1 MTDAVALHRT
11 GAGASAFRRYLLPAV
26 AFNGVVIGG
35 GYATGRELAEF
46 FLPAG
51 PWGGLGGILFAMA
64 LWSVV
69 CALTFAFALR
79 VRATDY
85 RTFFQALLG
94 PFWPA
99 FEVTY
104 LIFVVLILGVF
115 AAASAE
121 IGAATLGLPLIV
133 GSVAFAVATVVVT
146 ALGEE
151 AVEGLFK
158 YATLF
163 LYAVYGVFLVLSLTQ
178 FGDRIAAAFAGGG
191 GSGGGSG
198 DGWFASGLTYASYNA
213 VAAIIVLP
221 SLRHVERPREAV
233 VAGLLA
239 GPIAMVPALLFF
251 LTMLAIPGIGDA
263 PLPSDVILGE
273 FGLTPFRYAFQ
284 LMVLLALLES
294 GVGAVHAIN
303 ERVAHWLRQR
313 HGTPFGG
320 WRRAGLA
327 ALVLTA
333 CVFVASRFGLVALIG
348 AGYRLLAY
356 ALIAVYL
363 VPLVTLGV
371 ARLLRDRPEPKEIAQ

>member
-1 MTDAVALHRT
+1 MTNTAIPRR
-11 GAGASAFRRYLLPAV
+11 ASAFRRYLLPAV

-51 PWGGLGGILFAMA
+51 PWGGVGGILFAMA

-69 CALTFAFALR
+69 CALTFAFAVR

-94 PFWPA
+94 PAWPL
-99 FEVTY
+99 FEATY
-104 LIFVVLILGVF
+104 LVFVVLILGVF
-115 AAASAE
+115 AAAAGE
-121 IGAATLGLPLIV
+121 IGAATLGLPLIA
-133 GSVAFAVATVVVT
+133 GAIAFAIVTVLVT
-146 ALGEE
+146 ALGED

-158 YATLF
+158 YATGF
-163 LYAVYGVFLVLSLTQ
+163 LYAVYAVFLVLSLTRL
-178 FGDRIAAAFAGGG
+178 GDRIGGALAAVG
-191 GSGGGSG
+191 G
-198 DGWFASGLTYASYNA
+198 DGGWFESGLTYASYNA

-239 GPIAMVPALLFF
+239 GPVAMLPALLFF
-251 LTMLAIPGIGDA
+251 LAMLAFTPAIADA
-263 PLPSDVILGE
+263 PLPSDVILAQ

-284 LMVLLALLES
+284 VMVLLALLES

-303 ERVAHWLRQR
+303 ERVAGWLRQR
-313 HGTPFGG
+313 DGREFGA
-320 WRRAGLA
+320 WARAGLA
-327 ALVLTA
+327 AFVLTA

-348 AGYRLLAY
+348 SGYRLLAY

-371 ARLLRDRPEPKEIAQ
+371 ARLLRPPASDLQEMST

>member
-1 MTDAVALHRT
+1 MT
-11 GAGASAFRRYLLPAV
+11 GAGAPSRASAFRRYLLPAV

-85 RTFFQALLG
+85 RTFFRALLG

-99 FEVTY
+99 FEVAY
-104 LIFVVLILGVF
+104 LVFVVLILGVF
-115 AAASAE
+115 AAATGE
-121 IGAATLGLPLIV
+121 IGAATLGLPLIA
-133 GSVAFAVATVVVT
+133 GSVAFAIVTVIVT

-158 YATLF
+158 YATGF
-163 LYAVYGVFLVLSLTQ
+163 LYAVYAVFLVLSLSR
-178 FGDRIAAAFAGGG
+178 FGGRIGAAFAGGAGTG
-191 GSGGGSG
+191 G
-198 DGWFASGLTYASYNA
+198 GWFASGLTYASYNA

-251 LTMLAIPGIGDA
+251 LAMLALPGIGDA
-263 PLPSDVILGE
+263 PLPSDVILAE
-273 FGLTPFRYAFQ
+273 FGLAPFRYAFQ

-303 ERVAHWLRQR
+303 ERVAHWRRQR
-313 HGTPFGG
+313 DGRPFGA
-320 WRRAGLA
+320 WPRAGLA
-327 ALVLTA
+327 AAVLTA

-348 AGYRLLAY
+348 SGYRLLAY
-356 ALIAVYL
+356 TLIAVYL
-363 VPLVTLGV
+363 VPLVTIGV
-371 ARLLRDRPEPKEIAQ
+371 ARLLRAPKVEQEPHV

>member
-1 MTDAVALHRT
+1 MTDAAIPRR
-11 GAGASAFRRYLLPAV
+11 ASAFRRYLLPAV

-51 PWGGLGGILFAMA
+51 PWGGVGGILFAMA
-64 LWSVV
+64 LWSVT
-69 CALTFAFALR
+69 CALTFAFAVR

-94 PFWPA
+94 PAWPL
-99 FEVTY
+99 FEATY
-104 LIFVVLILGVF
+104 LVFVVLILGVF
-115 AAASAE
+115 AAAAGE
-121 IGAATLGLPLIV
+121 IGAATLGLPLIA
-133 GSVAFAVATVVVT
+133 GAVAFATATVIVT
-146 ALGEE
+146 ALGED

-158 YATLF
+158 YATGF
-163 LYAVYGVFLVLSLTQ
+163 LYAVYAVFLFLSLTQ
-178 FGDRIAAAFAGGG
+178 LGDRIGGALAAGGG
-191 GSGGGSG
+191 DG
-198 DGWFASGLTYASYNA
+198 GWFASGLTYASYNA

-233 VAGLLA
+233 LAGLLA
-239 GPIAMVPALLFF
+239 GPVAMLPALLFF
-251 LTMLAIPGIGDA
+251 LAMLALPGIADA
-263 PLPSDVILGE
+263 PLPSDVILAE
-273 FGLTPFRYAFQ
+273 FGLAPFRYAFQ

-303 ERVAHWLRQR
+303 ERVAGWLRQR
-313 HGTPFGG
+313 SGRAFGG
-320 WRRAGLA
+320 WARAGLA
-327 ALVLTA
+327 AFVLTA

-348 AGYRLLAY
+348 SGYRLLAY

-371 ARLLRDRPEPKEIAQ
+371 ARLLRPTASDLQEIPA

>member
-1 MTDAVALHRT
+1 MNQAAAPPR
-11 GAGASAFRRYLLPAV
+11 ASAFQRYLLPAV

-64 LWSVV
+64 LWSVI
-69 CALTFAFALR
+69 CALTFAFAVR
-79 VRATDY
+79 VRASDY

-94 PFWPA
+94 PGWPA
-99 FEVTY
+99 FEFAY
-104 LIFVVLILGVF
+104 LAFVVLILGVF
-115 AAASAE
+115 AAASGE
-121 IGAATLGLPLIV
+121 IGAATLGLPLIA
-133 GSVAFAVATVVVT
+133 GSVAFALATVIVA
-146 ALGEE
+146 ALGED

-163 LYAVYGVFLVLSLTQ
+163 LYAVYAVYLVLSVTQ
-178 FGDRIAAAFAGGG
+178 LGDRIGAALAGGG
-191 GSGGGSG
+191 RG

-221 SLRHVERPREAV
+221 SLRHVKRPGEAA

-251 LTMLAIPGIGDA
+251 LAMLAFLPGISDA
-263 PLPSDVILGE
+263 PLPSDVILAQ
-273 FGLTPFRYAFQ
+273 FGLVPFRYAFQ
-284 LMVLLALLES
+284 LMVFLALLES

-303 ERVAHWLRQR
+303 ERVAGWLRER
-313 HGTPFGG
+313 RGAAFGSWG
-320 WRRAGLA
+320 RAGLA

-348 AGYRLLAY
+348 RGYRLLAY
-356 ALIAVYL
+356 AIIAVYL
-363 VPLVTLGV
+363 VPLFTVGV
-371 ARLLRDRPEPKEIAQ
+371 ARLVRDRRSSFQGTLG

>member
-1 MTDAVALHRT
+1 MRDAAAPPR
-11 GAGASAFRRYLLPAV
+11 ASAFRRYLLPAV

-51 PWGGLGGILFAMA
+51 PWGGVGGILFAMA
-64 LWSVV
+64 LWSVI
-69 CALTFAFALR
+69 CALTFALAVR

-94 PFWPA
+94 PAWPA
-99 FEVTY
+99 FEVAY
-104 LIFVVLILGVF
+104 LAFVVLILGVF
-115 AAASAE
+115 AAASGE

-133 GSVAFAVATVVVT
+133 GSVVFAVATVVVT

-163 LYAVYGVFLVLSLTQ
+163 LYAVYAVFLVLSLTHL
-178 FGDRIAAAFAGGG
+178 GDRIGAALAEGGG
-191 GSGGGSG
+191 NGS
-198 DGWFASGLTYASYNA
+198 GWFASGLTYASYNA

-251 LTMLAIPGIGDA
+251 LAMLALPGVADA
-263 PLPSDVILGE
+263 PLPSDVILAE

-303 ERVAHWLRQR
+303 ERVAGWLRQR
-313 HGTPFGG
+313 SGQTFGG
-320 WRRAGLA
+320 WHRAGLA

-348 AGYRLLAY
+348 SGYRLLAY
-356 ALIAVYL
+356 TLIAVYL
-363 VPLVTLGV
+363 VPLVTVGL
-371 ARLLRDRPEPKEIAQ
+371 ARLLREPRPDPKEMPA

>member
-1 MTDAVALHRT
+1 MT
-11 GAGASAFRRYLLPAV
+11 GAAPPSRASAFRRYLLPAV

-64 LWSVV
+64 LWSVI

-99 FEVTY
+99 FEVAY
-104 LIFVVLILGVF
+104 LVFVVLILGVF
-115 AAASAE
+115 AAATGE
-121 IGAATLGLPLIV
+121 IGAATLGLPLIA
-133 GSVAFAVATVVVT
+133 GSVAFAVATVIVT

-158 YATLF
+158 YATGF
-163 LYAVYGVFLVLSLTQ
+163 LYAVYAVFLILSLSR
-178 FGDRIAAAFAGGG
+178 FGDRIGAAFADAGGT
-191 GSGGGSG
+191 G

-233 VAGLLA
+233 AAGLLA

-251 LTMLAIPGIGDA
+251 LAMLALPGIGDA
-263 PLPSDVILGE
+263 PLPSDVILAE
-273 FGLTPFRYAFQ
+273 FGLAPFRYAFQ

-303 ERVAHWLRQR
+303 ERVARGR
-313 HGTPFGG
+313 PFGA

-327 ALVLTA
+327 AAVLTA

-348 AGYRLLAY
+348 SGYRLLAY
-356 ALIAVYL
+356 TLIAVYL
-363 VPLVTLGV
+363 VPLVTIGA
-371 ARLLRDRPEPKEIAQ
+371 ARLLRKPNVEQEPHV